1 MKCFFF
7 AVFSLLVST
16 LPVVAEESIPLRAG
30 PLSMTFDV
38 DNVMLRFVRVGKAE
52 VLRGINA
59 PVRNQFWGTV
69 PPRAS
74 DIRLQESDG
83 AFQLTFDVKCQ
94 ERDIDFFWK
103 GRIVGNSEGHVV
115 FTFDGEAHS
124 TFLRNRLGFCILHGP
139 SAAGQSWRIE
149 DIQGNET
156 PGHFPKFIAPDQPA
170 KNIRAISHEIAPG
183 VWAQVRCEGDTFEME
198 DQRNWTD
205 ASFKTYCTPLE
216 IPYPVKVVKGTRI
229 SHKVQISLRGDLS
242 QLLRD
247 NQPTDEVTLSLVE
260 GGQALHTL
268 PGIGLQL
275 SSQVDQLEAA
285 QTTRLKALN
294 MDHLRV
300 TLTPASD
307 SFASVLEQA
316 TTQASALGVSLH
328 VGIQIGEKPAPELQ
342 RLADAIKITQ
352 PPVSAWLVLAADQK
366 KFQLARRILGPVV
379 PVSRIGT
386 GEDTN
391 FTELN
396 RNRAVDSHVQ
406 MISYGMNPQCHAI
419 DTLTM
424 VENLEIQ
431 ADTVHSARQFV
442 GDRPLL
448 ISPITLRVQ
457 GVRQA
462 PLAGELP
469 SNVDARQ
476 PSVFTAGWTLGSI
489 KYLAQAGA
497 DSLTY
502 YETVGWKGVMS
513 PAGDFP
519 LPDIFPAKP
528 DEVYAVYHV
537 FRAVGEF
544 AGGKVR
550 EVRSSDGLSAIG
562 LALAKKGRTRLL
574 VANLSER
581 AQSIRIL
588 GLAPGDVELFRLD
601 ADNETTARSDP
612 EAFSRRR
619 GQWLSVSRKPLQLHL
634 APYGIAQLDQGS

>member
-1 MKCFFF
+1 MKYFFF
-7 AVFSLLVST
+7 AVFSLLVSALQLT
-16 LPVVAEESIPLRAG
+16 AEESIPLRAG

-74 DIRLQESDG
+74 DIRLQESAG
-83 AFQLTFDVKCQ
+83 SFQLTFDVKCQ
-94 ERDIDFFWK
+94 ERDIDFLWK
-103 GRIVGNSEGHVV
+103 GKIVGNSEGHVV

-139 SAAGQSWRIE
+139 SAAGQAWRIE
-149 DIQGNET
+149 DIHGNET

-183 VWAQVRCEGDTFEME
+183 VWAHVRCEGDTFEME

-247 NQPTDEVTLSLVE
+247 NQPTEEVTLSLVE

-285 QTTRLKALN
+285 QITRLKALN

-316 TTQASALGVSLH
+316 STQAKALGVSLQ
-328 VGIQIGEKPAPELQ
+328 VGIQVGEKPARELQ
-342 RLADAIKITQ
+342 RLADAIRITQ
-352 PPVSAWLVLAADQK
+352 PPVSAWLVLAADQE
-366 KFQLARRILGPVV
+366 KFQLARQILGSVV

-396 RNRAVDSHVQ
+396 RNRPVDSRVQ
-406 MISYGMNPQCHAI
+406 MVSYGMNPQCHAI
-419 DTLTM
+419 DTLTL

-448 ISPITLRVQ
+448 ISPVTLRVQ
-457 GVRQA
+457 QERQA

-476 PSVFTAGWTLGSI
+476 PSVFTAGWTVGSI
-489 KYLAQAGA
+489 KYLSQAGA

-513 PAGDFP
+513 PGGDFP

-537 FRAVGEF
+537 LRAVGEF
-544 AGGKVR
+544 AGGEVR

-562 LALAKKGRTRLL
+562 LALAKNGRTRLL
-574 VANLSER
+574 VANLSDR
-581 AQSIRIL
+581 ARSIRIL
-588 GLAPGDVELFRLD
+588 GLAPGDVELFHLD
-601 ADNETTARSDP
+601 ANNETIARSDP
-612 EAFSRRR
+612 EAFSRRS

>member
-1 MKCFFF
+1 MKYFFF
-7 AVFSLLVST
+7 AVFSLLVSA
-16 LPVVAEESIPLRAG
+16 LQVAAEESIPLRAG

-83 AFQLTFDVKCQ
+83 SFQLTFDVKCQ
-94 ERDIDFFWK
+94 ERDIDFLWK
-103 GRIVGNSEGHVV
+103 GRIVGNSDGHVV

-139 SAAGQSWRIE
+139 SAAGQAWRIE
-149 DIQGNET
+149 DIHGNET

-183 VWAQVRCEGDTFEME
+183 VWAHVRCEGDTFEME

-216 IPYPVKVVKGTRI
+216 IPYPVKVVQGTRI

-247 NQPTDEVTLSLVE
+247 NQPTEEVTLSLVE

-285 QTTRLKALN
+285 QITRLKALN

-316 TTQASALGVSLH
+316 SAQAKALGVSLQ
-328 VGIQIGEKPAPELQ
+328 VGIQTSEKPAHELQ
-342 RLADAIKITQ
+342 RLADAIRITQ
-352 PPVSAWLVLAADQK
+352 PPVSAWLVLAADQE
-366 KFQLARRILGPVV
+366 KFQLARQILGSVV

-396 RNRAVDSHVQ
+396 RNRPVDSRVQ
-406 MISYGMNPQCHAI
+406 MVSYGMNPQCHAI
-419 DTLTM
+419 DIPTM

-457 GVRQA
+457 QVRQA

-489 KYLAQAGA
+489 KYLSQAGA
-497 DSLTY
+497 NSLTY

-513 PAGDFP
+513 AGGDFP
-519 LPDIFPAKP
+519 LAGVFPAKP
-528 DEVYAVYHV
+528 DEVYAVYHLL
-537 FRAVGEF
+537 RAVGEF
-544 AGGKVR
+544 AGGEVR

-574 VANLSER
+574 LANLSDR
-581 AQSIRIL
+581 ARSLRIL
-588 GLAPGDVELFRLD
+588 GLVPGDVEIFHLD

-612 EAFSRRR
+612 EAFSRRS
-619 GQWLSVSRKPLQLHL
+619 GQWLSVSRKPLQVRL